1 MQIVAFLCDAS
12 LLKVVNYK
20 NLINF
25 KEMKVKKNFKK
36 VQLCISEDLV
46 RKKGSLVL
54 VRVVQFCVSFL
65 KC

>member
-25 KEMKVKKNFKK
+25 KEMKVKEF
-36 VQLCISEDLV
+36 
-46 RKKGSLVL
+46 
-54 VRVVQFCVSFL
+54 
-65 KC
+65 